1 MERWQTIPLG
11 NLCDLV
17 GGGTP
22 SKSHK
27 AFYEGDIPWAT
38 VRDMRQDVIT
48 TTEFRITQ
56 EAVASSTTNIIP
68 AGNVVIATRVGLGKV
83 CFVGQDT
90 AINQD
95 LRGVIPKDK
104 KQLNVRF
111 LYWWLKSIARKI
123 EHAGTGATVQGVK
136 LQFIQSLA
144 MPVLPLPEQKR
155 IVAILDEA
163 FSGIDAAMANT
174 EKNLANARELF
185 ESYLNAIFNQAGA
198 GWEEQSLAQVCQ
210 INPQKKEVKSKL
222 DDNTLVSFVP
232 MEQLGLYSKVIG
244 LEIAKPLGKVYGSYT
259 YFAENDVLLAKIT
272 PCFEN
277 GKLGIARGLSNGV
290 GFGSS
295 EFIVFRCKDCIIPDY
310 LFYFLSNSTLRKSGA
325 RVMTGAVGHKRIPMD
340 FIESYKLP
348 IPTIPEQK
356 RIVAQLDE
364 LSAASKRLEA
374 LYKQKQKA
382 LEELKQ
388 ALLHKAFSGDLTAQ
402 PEPLEQ
408 ITTA

>member
-1 MERWQTIPLG
+1 VKERWEKKKLG
-11 NLCDLV
+11 DVCKFVRGPFGSSLK
-17 GGGTP
+17 
-22 SKSHK
+22 KSNFVPYGY
-27 AFYEGDIPWAT
+27 AVYEQQHAINNQFHSIRYFIDDQKFKEMQRFEIFPGDIIMSCSGT
-38 VRDMRQDVIT
+38 M
-48 TTEFRITQ
+48 
-56 EAVASSTTNIIP
+56 
-68 AGNVVIATRVGLGKV
+68 GKV
-83 CFVGQDT
+83 AIVPHGVKRGI
-90 AINQD
+90 INQALLKLKPAPYLD
-95 LRGVIPKDK
+95 AVFLKLWMESKDFL
-104 KQLNVRF
+104 KQIEKYSKGAAIKNVSSVR
-111 LYWWLKSIARKI
+111 LLKEINI
-123 EHAGTGATVQGVK
+123 
-136 LQFIQSLA
+136 LL
-144 MPVLPLPEQKR
+144 PPLPEQKR
-155 IVAILDEA
+155 IVAILDEVFA
-163 FSGIDAAMANT
+163 GIDAALANT

-374 LYKQKQKA
+374 SIDKNKRRWKSSNKPCSTRLFPA
-382 LEELKQ
+382 
-388 ALLHKAFSGDLTAQ
+388 
-402 PEPLEQ
+402 
-408 ITTA
+408 I